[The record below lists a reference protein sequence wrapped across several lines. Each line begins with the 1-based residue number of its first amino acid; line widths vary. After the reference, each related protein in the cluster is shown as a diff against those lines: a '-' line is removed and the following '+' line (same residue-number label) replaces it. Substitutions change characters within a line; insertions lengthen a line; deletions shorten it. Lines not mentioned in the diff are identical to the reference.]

1 MIQKLR
7 KFGFFTKGFVYII
20 IGILT
25 FLTALNFG
33 GKISDKNG
41 VISFLENQIFGKVL
55 LLILSL
61 GLMSY
66 ALSRA
71 YKFYDVLKNED
82 SNKKYIAAVN
92 YLFRTF
98 FYGSFAVSIFLKVF
112 NKASSDVTKET
123 LVSRVL
129 KIENGNIILIL
140 IGAIFLGSAI
150 NQFYKVISNSYLED
164 IKKSKNIA
172 SFNVLKKTGAFGIF
186 ARGISFLIFSW
197 FIISAAY
204 YNNPQKIKG
213 TQEMFSFLNSL
224 TFGNILM
231 AIMALGFVCYGV
243 FQYFYGRYS
252 NS

>member
-98 FYGSFAVSIFLKVF
+98 FYGSFAVSIFLKIF

-140 IGAIFLGSAI
+140 IGAIFFGSAI

-197 FIISAAY
+197 FIISAAF

>member
-1 MIQKLR
+1 MILKLR
-7 KFGFFTKGFVYII
+7 KFGFLTKGFVYII

-25 FLTALNFG
+25 FLTALNIG

-55 LLILSL
+55 LLIVSL
-61 GLMSY
+61 GLMSF
-66 ALSRA
+66 ALWRA

-82 SNKKYIAAVN
+82 SNKKYFSAVS

-98 FYGSFAVSIFLKVF
+98 FYGSFAISIFLKIF
-112 NKASSDVTKET
+112 NQTSNDVTKET
-123 LVSRVL
+123 LVSRIL
-129 KIENGNIILIL
+129 QIENGNVILIL
-140 IGAIFLGSAI
+140 IGIIFSGSAI
-150 NQFYKVISNSYLED
+150 YQFYKVITNSYLED
-164 IKKSKNIA
+164 IKKNKNIA

-197 FIISAAY
+197 FIFSAGFN
-204 YNNPQKIKG
+204 NNPEKIKG
-213 TQEMFSFLNSL
+213 TQEMFRFLNSL

-231 AIMALGFVCYGV
+231 AVMALGFVCYGV

>member
-197 FIISAAY
+197 FIISAAF